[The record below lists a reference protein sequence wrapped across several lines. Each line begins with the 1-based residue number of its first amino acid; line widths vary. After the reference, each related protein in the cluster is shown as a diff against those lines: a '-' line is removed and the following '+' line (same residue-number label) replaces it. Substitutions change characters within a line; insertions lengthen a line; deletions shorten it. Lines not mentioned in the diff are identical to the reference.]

1 MNTKEFRPLYLDFQ
15 FVMTL
20 NTDREHT
27 FKSQVFTPYLNFKSI
42 VTIAVQPRKA
52 DSGSLGTL
60 LWPRSQGED
69 EALDLRRPWSQSPL
83 LRSTLF
89 DSPLESQGASQC
101 LPHGRALQGS
111 AAEGLT
117 WLCAEIPREKLLDH
131 KAHENNQEQE
141 LTPKRQ
147 NRAALTNSFL

>member
-1 MNTKEFRPLYLDFQ
+1 MHLSLKFLTHTHTHTQNQDVLVEQRLKKMNTKEFRPLYLDFQ

-69 EALDLRRPWSQSPL
+69 EALDLRRP
-83 LRSTLF
+83 
-89 DSPLESQGASQC
+89 
-101 LPHGRALQGS
+101 
-111 AAEGLT
+111 
-117 WLCAEIPREKLLDH
+117 
-131 KAHENNQEQE
+131 
-141 LTPKRQ
+141 
-147 NRAALTNSFL
+147 